1 MKKYP
6 YFYSSLPVISEKNIV
21 DLAKVISSK
30 IAGNIPFEGLENY
43 IYDEVPAIYINSN
56 ILGFEVILK
65 GYGGA
70 TGYYLEVSSHPSNN
84 EPDDMNEIDIDITR
98 YIASLLEGTPEIKIK
113 YKEIK
118 SEDYISIIEW

>member
-6 YFYSSLPVISEKNIV
+6 YFYCSLPVISEKNIV

-43 IYDEVPAIYINSN
+43 IYEEVPAIYINSN

-65 GYGGA
+65 GYGGEK
-70 TGYYLEVSSHPSNN
+70 GYYLEVNSHPSNN
-84 EPDDMNEIDIDITR
+84 EPEDIDEIDIDITK
-98 YIASLLEGTPEIKIK
+98 YIASLIEGTPDIKIK

-118 SEDYISIIEW
+118 SEDYISIE

>member
-6 YFYSSLPVISEKNIV
+6 YFHSSLPVISEKNIV

-30 IAGNIPFEGLENY
+30 IAGKIPFEGLENY

-56 ILGFEVILK
+56 ILGFEVILQ
-65 GYGGA
+65 GYGGEK
-70 TGYYLEVSSHPSNN
+70 GYYLEVNSHPSNN
-84 EPDDMNEIDIDITR
+84 ELNDTDEIDIDITR
-98 YIASLLEGTPEIKIK
+98 YIASLLEGTPGIKIM

-118 SEDYISIIEW
+118 SEDYITIME